1 MSVGNKPAGLP
12 LSLIPIKAKEGFM
25 GEQDLYIVRSSRA
38 GWAVSLD
45 GKTLRVFDERPKA
58 IEAAVVMAEASARH
72 GRISGIAVEEEDGD
86 RIPIWDAGWDLYSTL
101 S

>member
-1 MSVGNKPAGLP
+1 
-12 LSLIPIKAKEGFM
+12 M

-45 GKTLRVFDERPKA
+45 DKTLSVFDERPKA
-58 IEAAVVMAEASARH
+58 IEAAVVVVEASARR
-72 GRISGIAVEEEDGD
+72 GRVSGVVVEEDNGD
-86 RIPIWDAGWDLYSTL
+86 LIPIWDAERDAYSKL